1 MERQR
6 EIPRDALDQIAD
18 GAIEDLRMC
27 GLDDEEI
34 FSIIEEKF
42 GPQFAHKLLRKA
54 YCEKNSYIL

>member
-6 EIPRDALDQIAD
+6 EIPRDGLDQIAD

-54 YCEKNSYIL
+54 